1 MPENVLAGV
10 TAHAGDVGH
19 LFQEFEH
26 VTSRGD
32 WFSKAHDDD
41 YDVLYFLS
49 HGAEDPNGGGPMII
63 LDAPD
68 KPGIRRKDLR
78 SHNVEFKRR
87 HPLVV
92 LNVCDTAALEPDKA
106 ITLVEGF
113 TYYGASAVIG
123 TEITIFTGLAY
134 AFGTKFLDAFVGGA
148 SLGAAVRQARLDL
161 LRRWNPLGLAYV
173 AYGLHEVRMAGEAQE
188 RPAA

>member
-1 MPENVLAGV
+1 
-10 TAHAGDVGH
+10 
-19 LFQEFEH
+19 
-26 VTSRGD
+26 
-32 WFSKAHDDD
+32 
-41 YDVLYFLS
+41 
-49 HGAEDPNGGGPMII
+49 MII

-68 KPGIRRKDLR
+68 KPGIRRADLK
-78 SHNVEFKRR
+78 SHKVAFKRR

-92 LNVCDTAALEPDKA
+92 LNACDTAALEPDKA

-123 TEITIFTGLAY
+123 TEITVFAGLAY
-134 AFGTKFLDAFVGGA
+134 AFGSKFLDAFVGGS

-173 AYGLHEVRMAGEAQE
+173 AYGLYDLRLAGNAGEQAV
-188 RPAA
+188 A